1 MFVRPHAERNTFPD
15 LFPHFSRRCESRPNR
30 RTRRSETF
38 LVKTFHTCP
47 LATGETTT
55 WATPAP
61 TFDRR
66 DTDLWE
72 TRKTC
77 SLLSSLVFLLPSIGQ
92 LIHLEARRGVR
103 AERGSIDQEVHL
115 PFVCVVY
122 LRLCVRALSCAFV
135 PAQEFRP
142 KCFSGSR
149 EAAVAFCL
157 SRPFFAFSPPGT
169 LGALHF
175 FLIFFLSP
183 AFIYFQ
189 SSQPPNSS
197 PNPFARP
204 SPFTLLPTP
213 ASNLPH
219 LSFRRSAPPTSASHL
234 PKAGKREGE
243 DDSSMALP
251 NPPSACLSVTPN

>member
-1 MFVRPHAERNTFPD
+1 MRP
-15 LFPHFSRRCESRPNR
+15 
-30 RTRRSETF
+30 
-38 LVKTFHTCP
+38 
-47 LATGETTT
+47 G
-55 WATPAP
+55 
-61 TFDRR
+61 
-66 DTDLWE
+66 
-72 TRKTC
+72 TC
-77 SLLSSLVFLLPSIGQ
+77 SLTFSLIFLAGVSLGRTSGRVGQKRFSSKRFTPARSRRGEDDLGDTCSNLRPTRHRPLGDQKNLLPPFFPRLPPSLHRSTHSSRGPP
-92 LIHLEARRGVR
+92 RRQSGAWLNR
-103 AERGSIDQEVHL
+103 SGSPPAL
-115 PFVCVVY
+115 CLRSY
-122 LRLCVRALSCAFV
+122 LRLRVRALSCAFV

-142 KCFSGSR
+142 RCFNSSR

-169 LGALHF
+169 LRALHF

-219 LSFRRSAPPTSASHL
+219 LSFRRSAPPTSPSLL
-234 PKAGKREGE
+234 PKAGKR
-243 DDSSMALP
+243 
-251 NPPSACLSVTPN
+251 